1 MGQIAHPWA
10 SYPLGGGRFA
20 SGTGAKRPCYNN
32 FKLLNIFLK
41 YAPLSLYS
49 YGISTR
55 LNYVWLC
62 ISTPGASIPIPWWR
76 RCATSEI
83 GGRLFGSLGRGRT
96 KNIDV
101 LMIVMLKLANG
112 FSDYE

>member
-1 MGQIAHPWA
+1 MWQIAHPWA
-10 SYPLGGGRFA
+10 SYPLGMGGFSSGLRGKRPVLKKFKFIIIFSYVANRPRMGILPPGDGRFA

-62 ISTPGASIPIPWWR
+62 IST
-76 RCATSEI
+76 
-83 GGRLFGSLGRGRT
+83 L
-96 KNIDV
+96 N
-101 LMIVMLKLANG
+101 
-112 FSDYE
+112 